1 MPRPSKRS
9 HTFRRVYIRNIK
21 GKSKLVYRRR
31 KPNLARCAN
40 CNAILHGVPRELPYK
55 MRNLSKSSK
64 HPKRIYG
71 GYFCSNCTKLEL
83 IKQARK

>member
-21 GKSKLVYRRR
+21 GKSKLVYKRR

-40 CNAILHGVPRELPYK
+40 CNAVLHGVPRELPYK
-55 MRNLSKSSK
+55 MGNLPKSSK
-64 HPKRIYG
+64 HPKRIYA
-71 GYFCSNCTKLEL
+71 GYLCAKCTKREL
-83 IKQARK
+83 INKFRK